1 MRQYVS
7 DFVKAARARGDKETP
22 DEVLRTQGADRYLA
36 LYGAAGARGAAA
48 LTTAETNVTKAQTDL
63 YDKARDNV
71 AAMLQKEYNSPEN
84 RELRRLQKEDKTNG
98 TKKALEYRDS
108 LIAKEEQRLKNASKP
123 ETPKPGAT
131 SDTPKPGAASDT
143 SAAPAGTTKGKL
155 VAGKGYEALDKN
167 GKLVGYFQP

>member
-22 DEVLRTQGADRYLA
+22 DEVLRTQGADRYLQ

-63 YDKARDNV
+63 YDKARDNIDN
-71 AAMLQKEYNSPEN
+71 MLNKNYNSPEN
-84 RELRRLQKEDKTNG
+84 KKLRALQKEDKLNNTN
-98 TKKALEYRDS
+98 KAKEYKDG
-108 LIAKEEQRLKNASKP
+108 LIATEEQRLKGANKP

-131 SDTPKPGAASDT
+131 SDT

-155 VAGKGYEALDKN
+155 VPGKGYEALDKN

>member
-1 MRQYVS
+1 
-7 DFVKAARARGDKETP
+7 
-22 DEVLRTQGADRYLA
+22 
-36 LYGAAGARGAAA
+36 
-48 LTTAETNVTKAQTDL
+48 
-63 YDKARDNV
+63 
-71 AAMLQKEYNSPEN
+71 MLQKEYNSPEN

-98 TKKALEYRDS
+98 TKKALEYRDN
-108 LIAKEEQRLKNASKP
+108 LIAKEEQRLKNAS
-123 ETPKPGAT
+123 KPGAT